1 MRNVVQQLKAHR
13 GALTPYQRAADNLK
27 APINRAFLDRGRI
40 RRIETGIADCQ
51 RIWRQEIEGMRTE
64 ATLRQAFNHLAK
76 NVVRPSFPWPSLQTW
91 YEATVTIL
99 HTDKNLCLALFQPFK
114 QDFLDE
120 AEQAMLEAEVDLTD
134 DILHKQ
140 SDETFYDMK
149 GYFVSSSVEFHD
161 DFIALKHP
169 DVPDVPT

>member
-1 MRNVVQQLKAHR
+1 MRNVVRQLKGRR
-13 GALTPYQRAADNLK
+13 GVLTPYQRASDHLK
-27 APINRAFLDRGRI
+27 APINRAFLDRGRK

-51 RIWRQEIEGMRTE
+51 RIWGQEVEGMRTE
-64 ATLRQAFNHLAK
+64 ATLRQGFNFLAK

-91 YEATVTIL
+91 YEATVVVL
-99 HTDKNLCLALFQPFK
+99 HTDKSLCMALFQPFQ

-120 AEQAMLEAEVDLTD
+120 VKQAMRKAEVDLTD
-134 DILHKQ
+134 EILHKQ

-149 GYFVSSSVEFHD
+149 GYFVSSPEDFCD

-169 DVPDVPT
+169 DVPI